1 MKACAAITGEI
12 FTHHDI
18 RAHDESSIRLRNAQS
33 GIPSH
38 IPIVEPVKISIKDVE
53 RVHRPQHLRWLQ
65 EMSRGTAFIDGNT
78 YITSLSFD
86 VALYA
91 AGSAIAAVEQSIDGK
106 HCFAIVR
113 PPGHHAEADR
123 AMGFCLLN
131 NAAIAAA
138 KALTM
143 VDRVAIIDWD
153 LHHGNGTQQIF
164 YSTNRVLY
172 CSLHQYNAFPF
183 TGWVDEIGSGEGK
196 GYNLNAPLFPYGALG
211 DYLHV
216 FQQVIIPAL
225 ERFRPE
231 VIIVSAGQD
240 GLSDDPHGM
249 MSLMPNDYH
258 IFAGLIVEAADI
270 PIALVLEGGYGPSLG
285 KAISSIFT
293 GLQEGPGAIMADG
306 PRESTQNLVKILNR
320 VRFL

>member
-1 MKACAAITGEI
+1 MKACAVITGEI
-12 FTHHDI
+12 FTHHDLY
-18 RAHDESSIRLRNAQS
+18 AHDESSTRLRNAQA
-33 GIPSH
+33 GIPPH
-38 IPIVEPVKISIKDVE
+38 IPILEPVKALVDDVE
-53 RVHRPQHLRWLQ
+53 RVHWPQHVRWLK
-65 EMSRGTAFIDGNT
+65 ELSRGTAFIDGST
-78 YITSLSFD
+78 YITPLSLD

-91 AGSAIAAVEQSIDGK
+91 AGSSIAAVEQSLDGK

-113 PPGHHAEADR
+113 PPGHHAEQDR

-164 YSTNRVLY
+164 YSTNQVLY

-183 TGWVDEIGSGEGK
+183 TGWVDEIGTGDGK
-196 GYNLNAPLFPYGALG
+196 GYTLNAPLLPYGTLG

-216 FQQVIIPAL
+216 FLRVIIPAL
-225 ERFRPE
+225 EKFRPE
-231 VIIVSAGQD
+231 VVIISAGQD

-249 MSLMPNDYH
+249 MSLTPNDYR
-258 IFAGLIVEAADI
+258 IFAGLVAEVADI
-270 PIALVLEGGYGPSLG
+270 PLALVLEGGYGPSLG

-293 GLQEGPGAIMADG
+293 GLQEGPGVILADE
-306 PRESTQNLVKILNR
+306 PRESTQGLVKILNR